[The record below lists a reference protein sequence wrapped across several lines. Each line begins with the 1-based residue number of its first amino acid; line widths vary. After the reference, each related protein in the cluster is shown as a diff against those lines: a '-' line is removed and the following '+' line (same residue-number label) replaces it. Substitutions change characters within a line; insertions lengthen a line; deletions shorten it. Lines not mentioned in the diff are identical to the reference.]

1 MTRARVP
8 WTVFVAAAVLAAA
21 AGALGGW
28 LMPRGP
34 VTTAQAL
41 GTVAGCLLVG
51 VVAGWLT
58 RSRWAFLLA
67 PAAFVVC
74 YELLRLPVDG
84 PTLDAPRLDGLY
96 GILVVVVGRGVDAL
110 LTLLPM
116 LVGIGYGLLLARG
129 RDRVD
134 RHLAATSTRPRR
146 GVRAGSFVRRAI
158 LGLGTVLVLV
168 LVAGL
173 VRPAGTEPISGP
185 DGEPVPG
192 SVAELVSV
200 PIGGHEQHLMIRGR
214 DAQAPV
220 LLFLEGGPGG
230 SALGRMRRSAEPLE
244 EHFVVV
250 TWDQRGTGKSYPAL
264 DPLATMTLEQMTSDT
279 VEVIDHPRQRF
290 GQDRIYVVGSSWGST
305 IGVLAAQRRP
315 DAVAAFVGTGQ
326 MVDQF
331 ETDELMYA
339 ENLAQAQRT
348 GDSARV
354 QRLQAAGPP
363 PYTDPLDYLQA
374 LAGNPEWMGF
384 AHGEDYDPASEFP
397 MAFFVAEYTLIEQL
411 RGMAGLAETY
421 AVLYPQLGDVDFR
434 RDVPRL
440 EVPVFLIQGA
450 HEADG
455 RAVLAQE
462 WYDDVQAPH
471 KQWITLDNSGHTPPY
486 DEPGRFAQ
494 VLTDTVLNETGST
507 PR

>member
-1 MTRARVP
+1 MTRAGAR
-8 WTVFVAAAVLAAA
+8 WMWFLAAAVAAAV
-21 AGALGGW
+21 AGAVGGW

-41 GTVAGCLLVG
+41 GTVAGCLLIG
-51 VVAGWLT
+51 AAAGLLT
-58 RSRWAFLLA
+58 RSRWALLLA
-67 PAAFVVC
+67 PAAFVAF
-74 YELLRLPVDG
+74 YELVRLPVDG
-84 PTLDAPRLDGLY
+84 PTVDAPRLDGLY
-96 GILVVVVGRGVDAL
+96 GILVLVVGRGVDAL
-110 LTLLPM
+110 LTVLPM
-116 LVGIGYGLLLARG
+116 LVGIGYGLLLARRRDPVG
-129 RDRVD
+129 RHPASTTT
-134 RHLAATSTRPRR
+134 RHRR
-146 GVRAGSFVRRAI
+146 DGRAGRLVRRAI

-173 VRPAGTEPISGP
+173 LRPAATEPITGR
-185 DGEPVPG
+185 DGQPVPG
-192 SVAELVSV
+192 SVAELASV

-244 EHFVVV
+244 EDFVVV

-264 DPLATMTLEQMTSDT
+264 DPVATLTLEQMTSDT
-279 VEVIDHPRQRF
+279 IEVIDHLRARF

-339 ENLAQAQRT
+339 ENLAQARRT
-348 GDSARV
+348 GDTARV
-354 QRLQAAGPP
+354 QRLQAAGTP

-374 LAGNPEWMGF
+374 LAGNPEWMDF
-384 AHGEDYDPASEFP
+384 AHGEDYDPASEYP
-397 MAFFVAEYTLIEQL
+397 MAYFVAEYTLIEQL

-421 AVLYPQLGDVDFR
+421 AALYPQLADVDFR

-462 WYDDVQAPH
+462 WYAGLQAPH
-471 KQWITLDNSGHTPPY
+471 KEWITLDNSGHTPPY

-494 VLTDTVLNETGST
+494 ILADTVLPGS
-507 PR
+507 